1 VRDESGRVAGMFCAV
16 FETTERV
23 LAQRALRD
31 LNETLERRVA
41 VALAERK
48 VFADVVE
55 GTDTFVQV
63 VDRGFRWL
71 AINKASADEFERLFG
86 VRPQVGDN
94 MLDLLADQPEHQAA
108 VRAPWSRA
116 LAGEEFT
123 EIGEFGSPPDRRTY
137 EMKFNS
143 LRDREGNCI
152 GAYQFVYDVT
162 QRLRDQERLRQAEEV
177 MRQAQKMESLGQLTG
192 GVAHDFNNLL
202 AVISAGLQLLQRPGS
217 ATRRQRVFDGM
228 RHAIERGTGL
238 TSRLL
243 AFSRRRP
250 INPEAID
257 LARQL
262 EGMREMLTHT
272 LRGDVSVEM
281 MFDDGLWPIEADAGE
296 LELAILN
303 LCVNA
308 RDAMPD
314 GGTIRITAENE
325 SAADGEFVKLALRDT
340 GTGMPAHVQARVF
353 EPFFTTKEVGKG
365 SGLGLAQVYGF
376 ANQSG
381 GRVEISS
388 ELGRGTV
395 VTLVLR
401 RSQRQPVVRSS
412 PVHTAEAPAV
422 AHRSG
427 RRARVLLVEDDRQ
440 VAALTSEILDSIGF
454 DVTHAASAATA
465 LDLLTGGLDVDVVFS
480 DILMPGGMNG
490 IDLARELRRKW
501 PDLPVVL
508 TTGYEG
514 AAGRVEQ
521 ERVVLIRKPYQIEE
535 LATALNARVKA
546 K

>member
-1 VRDESGRVAGMFCAV
+1 
-16 FETTERV
+16 
-23 LAQRALRD
+23 
-31 LNETLERRVA
+31 
-41 VALAERK
+41 
-48 VFADVVE
+48 
-55 GTDTFVQV
+55 
-63 VDRGFRWL
+63 
-71 AINKASADEFERLFG
+71 
-86 VRPQVGDN
+86 
-94 MLDLLADQPEHQAA
+94 
-108 VRAPWSRA
+108 
-116 LAGEEFT
+116 
-123 EIGEFGSPPDRRTY
+123 
-137 EMKFNS
+137 MKFNS

-365 SGLGLAQVYGF
+365 TGLGLSMVYGF
-376 ANQSG
+376 VRQSG
-381 GRVEISS
+381 GHVRIYS
-388 ELGRGTV
+388 EVGLGTV
-395 VTLVLR
+395 VRLYVPHSDVAPLPLAIA
-401 RSQRQPVVRSS
+401 SPGVAEPASS
-412 PVHTAEAPAV
+412 AETI
-422 AHRSG
+422 
-427 RRARVLLVEDDRQ
+427 LFVEDDPLVRKHTQ
-440 VAALTSEILDSIGF
+440 DQLAELGYRVVTAENGPAALAQVEEGCTP
-454 DVTHAASAATA
+454 
-465 LDLLTGGLDVDVVFS
+465 DLLFTDLV
-480 DILMPGGMNG
+480 MPGGING
-490 IDLARELRRKW
+490 HELARRLRRRW
-501 PDLPVVL
+501 PDLPVL
-508 TTGYEG
+508 YCSGYAHDALAPDGETVP
-514 AAGRVEQ
+514 ARNMLA
-521 ERVVLIRKPYQIEE
+521 KPYRRRE
-535 LATALNARVKA
+535 LAA
-546 K
+546 KLRELLDAPLAVGE